1 MRTVI
6 PRSRHFDFSNAPG
19 HLIRRAHQVSVALFM
34 EAAADADITQV
45 QFAILNALIDQP
57 GMDQVRLAQAVA
69 LDPATSGS
77 VIGRLEKKGWIIRQR
92 DEADRRR
99 WRLTITDAG
108 RQTVASLIEPIGR
121 SQSRLLAPLQEAERQ
136 LFCQLLRKV
145 TCREAWGE
153 LDHDC

>member
-1 MRTVI
+1 MSSVI
-6 PRSRHFDFSNAPG
+6 PRYPHFDFSNAPG

-77 VIGRLEKKGWIIRQR
+77 VLGRLEKKGWIVRQR

-99 WRLTITDAG
+99 WRLTITDTG
-108 RQTVASLIEPIGR
+108 RQTVASLIEPVGR
-121 SQSRLLAPLQEAERQ
+121 SQSRLLEPLQEEERR
-136 LFCQLLRKV
+136 LFCQLLRKI
-145 TCREAWGE
+145 TYREAWGE
-153 LDHDC
+153 DDRV